1 MFFVAGL
8 VSARSRQV
16 GRYKPPCAGSGPNEL
31 TWSRPPNI
39 HQNGTNLLRSRT
51 RDMRIDSPLENRQLS
66 QIFVSNTLRLFIEK
80 IDALGC
86 SNTGVEPVV
95 QNESHILPACLTD
108 SDSLAGDV
116 HEAEVNKL
124 QNVLIKSIIV
134 ANLSQ
139 ESVLPFLFYTEIF
152 YLFQGARKVFFDRF
166 PWNVYLQIFKF
177 LTDHLG
183 GCNIDVRN

>member
-1 MFFVAGL
+1 
-8 VSARSRQV
+8 
-16 GRYKPPCAGSGPNEL
+16 
-31 TWSRPPNI
+31 
-39 HQNGTNLLRSRT
+39 
-51 RDMRIDSPLENRQLS
+51 MRATY
-66 QIFVSNTLRLFIEK
+66 F
-80 IDALGC
+80 
-86 SNTGVEPVV
+86 
-95 QNESHILPACLTD
+95 LPASPTVIP
-108 SDSLAGDV
+108 SLV
-116 HEAEVNKL
+116 TCTREVNKL

-134 ANLSQ
+134 ADLSQ